1 MFKLS
6 RPAKLML
13 HIANLMVIVF
23 ILLPVVA
30 VFIGSI
36 QSEKALQAD
45 TRRLLPLEFTL
56 DNFTVILTQG
66 AQKGRVFEQATYLPD
81 NIKKFYR
88 AFANSLIVASS
99 VTFLTLLF
107 GALSAY
113 TIARL
118 RYRWTLFLLQA
129 NIVSRFVPAIVLM
142 IPLYIVIR
150 SMGQL
155 NTLGGVI
162 IAETGFLLP
171 YAVLIL
177 APYFDAIPSELEEAA
192 RIDGCTRLRAFVHIV
207 LPLATP
213 ALAACGV
220 IMFIVSWHELLIP
233 LILNAR
239 PDFMTLPVVIAS
251 LVGDV
256 HVFFNLMMAICLLAL
271 APTVVLVALLQK
283 YIVEGLA
290 AGAVKG

>member
-1 MFKLS
+1 MFRASPLA
-6 RPAKLML
+6 RLLL
-13 HIANLMVIVF
+13 HAANLAVILF
-23 ILLPVVA
+23 ILLPVAALVT
-30 VFIGSI
+30 GSI

-56 DNFTVILTQG
+56 DNFVVILTKGQ
-66 AQKGRVFEQATYLPD
+66 QKGRIFDQTTYLPD
-81 NIKKFYR
+81 NIKHFYE
-88 AFANSLIVASS
+88 AFANSAIIAVS

-113 TIARL
+113 TIARQ

-129 NIVSRFVPAIVLM
+129 NIVARFVPAVVMM
-142 IPLYIVIR
+142 IPLYIVMR
-150 SMGQL
+150 SLGQL

-162 IAETGFLLP
+162 AAETGFLLP
-171 YAVLIL
+171 YAILIL
-177 APYFDAIPSELEEAA
+177 APYFDTIPGELEEAA
-192 RIDGCTRLRAFVHIV
+192 RIDGCTRLGAFVHIV

-220 IMFIVSWHELLIP
+220 IMFIISWHELLIP

-239 PDFMTLPVVIAS
+239 PDFMTLPVIIAS

-271 APTVVLVALLQK
+271 LPTVVLVMLLQK
-283 YIVEGLA
+283 YIVEGLS

>member
-1 MFKLS
+1 MF
-6 RPAKLML
+6 RHAAPARLLL
-13 HIANLMVIVF
+13 HVANLAVIAA

-30 VFIGSI
+30 VMIGSI

-45 TRRLLPLEFTL
+45 TRRVLPLEFTL
-56 DNFTVILTQG
+56 DNFVVILTQG
-66 AQKGRVFEQATYLPD
+66 EQKGRIFEQATYLPD

-107 GALSAY
+107 GSLSAY

-118 RYRWTLFLLQA
+118 RFRWTLFLMQA

-150 SMGQL
+150 SFGQL
-155 NTLGGVI
+155 NSLGGVI

-171 YAVLIL
+171 YAILIL

-251 LVGDV
+251 LVGDLFI
-256 HVFFNLMMAICLLAL
+256 FFNMIMAICLLAL
-271 APTVVLVALLQK
+271 APTVILVGLLQR

-290 AGAVKG
+290 ACAVKG

>member
-1 MFKLS
+1 MFRHTRSIRL
-6 RPAKLML
+6 AL
-13 HIANLMVIVF
+13 HAANIAVILF
-23 ILLPVVA
+23 ILLPVAA
-30 VFIGSI
+30 VVIGSV
-36 QSEKALQAD
+36 QSEKSLQAD
-45 TRRLLPLEFTL
+45 THRVLPAEYTF
-56 DNFTVILTQG
+56 DNFLVILSKG
-66 AQKGRVFEQATYLPD
+66 EQKGRIFEQITYLPD
-81 NIKKFYR
+81 NIKKFYT
-88 AFANSLIVASS
+88 AFTNSFVVAIS
-99 VTFLTLLF
+99 VTVLTLLF
-107 GALSAY
+107 GSLSAY

-118 RYRWTLFLLQA
+118 RYRWTMFLLQA

-150 SMGQL
+150 SLGQL
-155 NTLGGVI
+155 NTLQGVI
-162 IAETGFLLP
+162 VAETGFLLP
-171 YAVLIL
+171 YAILIL

-220 IMFIVSWHELLIP
+220 IVFIVSWHELLIP

-251 LVGDV
+251 LVGDLFI
-256 HVFFNLMMAICLLAL
+256 FFNMVMAICLLAL
-271 APTVVLVALLQK
+271 LPTVILVALLQK

>member
-1 MFKLS
+1 MFKTT
-6 RPAKLML
+6 PTGKLLL
-13 HIANLMVIVF
+13 HAANLTVIVF
-23 ILLPVVA
+23 ILLPLVA
-30 VFIGSI
+30 VFIASI
-36 QSEKALQAD
+36 QSEKSLQAD
-45 TRRLLPLEFTL
+45 TRRVLPAEVTL
-56 DNFTVILTQG
+56 DNFTVILT
-66 AQKGRVFEQATYLPD
+66 KGQQRGRIFEQATYLPE
-81 NIKKFYR
+81 NIKSFYA
-88 AFANSLIVASS
+88 AFLNSAIVAVS
-99 VTFLTLLF
+99 VTALTLLF
-107 GALSAY
+107 GSLSAY

-118 RYRWTLFLLQA
+118 RFRWTLFLLQA
-129 NIVSRFVPAIVLM
+129 NIVARFVPVIVLM
-142 IPLYIVIR
+142 IPLYIVMR

-155 NTLGGVI
+155 NSLAGVI

-171 YAVLIL
+171 YAILIL
-177 APYFDAIPSELEEAA
+177 APYFDSIPSELEEAA
-192 RIDGCTRLRAFVHIV
+192 RIDGCTRLGAFVRIV

-256 HVFFNLMMAICLLAL
+256 FVFFNLMMAICLLAL
-271 APTVVLVALLQK
+271 APTVVLVALLQR
-283 YIVEGLA
+283 YIVEGLS

>member
-6 RPAKLML
+6 LPNRLAL
-13 HIANLMVIVF
+13 HVANLAVIAV
-23 ILLPVVA
+23 ILLPLAA
-30 VFIGSI
+30 VIIGSI
-36 QSEKALQAD
+36 QSEKSLQAD
-45 TRRLLPLEFTL
+45 TRRLLPPEVTG
-56 DNFTVILTQG
+56 DNFLVILTQG
-66 AQKGRVFEQATYLPD
+66 EQRGRIFDQATYLPD

-142 IPLYIVIR
+142 IPLYIVMR
-150 SMGQL
+150 SLGQL
-155 NTLGGVI
+155 NSLSGVI
-162 IAETGFLLP
+162 LAETGFLLP
-171 YAVLIL
+171 YAILIL

-192 RIDGCTRLRAFVHIV
+192 RIDGCSRLRAFVHIV

-239 PDFMTLPVVIAS
+239 PEFMTLPVVIAS

-256 HVFFNLMMAICLLAL
+256 FVFFNLMMAICLLAL
-271 APTVVLVALLQK
+271 LPTVVLVALLQK

>member
-1 MFKLS
+1 MFKTTPTNRL
-6 RPAKLML
+6 LL
-13 HIANLMVIVF
+13 HAANLTVIFF
-23 ILLPVVA
+23 ILLPLLA

-56 DNFTVILTQG
+56 DNFVVILTQG
-66 AQKGRVFEQATYLPD
+66 EQKGRIFEQATYLPD

-99 VTFLTLLF
+99 VTLLTLLF
-107 GALSAY
+107 GSLSAY
-113 TIARL
+113 TVARL
-118 RYRWTLFLLQA
+118 RFRWTLFLLQA

-150 SMGQL
+150 SFGQL
-155 NTLGGVI
+155 NSLGGVI

-171 YAVLIL
+171 YAILIL
-177 APYFDAIPSELEEAA
+177 APYFDAIPSDLEEAA

-220 IMFIVSWHELLIP
+220 IMFIVSWHELL
-233 LILNAR
+233 R
-239 PDFMTLPVVIAS
+239 S
-251 LVGDV
+251 EERRVGKE
-256 HVFFNLMMAICLLAL
+256 C
-271 APTVVLVALLQK
+271 
-283 YIVEGLA
+283 
-290 AGAVKG
+290 

>member
-1 MFKLS
+1 MFRQS
-6 RPAKLML
+6 RPVRLAL
-13 HIANLMVIVF
+13 HAANLAVILF

-30 VFIGSI
+30 VIIASV
-36 QSEKALQAD
+36 QSEKSLQAD
-45 TRRLLPLEFTL
+45 THRILPAEYTL
-56 DNFTVILTQG
+56 DNFLVILSKG
-66 AQKGRVFEQATYLPD
+66 EQKGRIFEQITYLPD
-81 NIKKFYR
+81 NIKKFYTR
-88 AFANSLIVASS
+88 LRQLLIVASS
-99 VTFLTLLF
+99 VTVLTLLF
-107 GALSAY
+107 GSLSAY

-142 IPLYIVIR
+142 IPLYIVMR
-150 SMGQL
+150 SLGQL
-155 NTLGGVI
+155 NSLSGVI
-162 IAETGFLLP
+162 LAETGFLLP
-171 YAVLIL
+171 YAILIL

-192 RIDGCTRLRAFVHIV
+192 RIDGCTRFSAFVHIV

-251 LVGDV
+251 LVGD
-256 HVFFNLMMAICLLAL
+256 CSYSS
-271 APTVVLVALLQK
+271 T
-283 YIVEGLA
+283 
-290 AGAVKG
+290 

>member
-1 MFKLS
+1 MFKKTPTT
-6 RPAKLML
+6 RLML
-13 HIANLMVIVF
+13 HVANLMVIVF

-45 TRRLLPLEFTL
+45 TRRVLPLEVTL
-56 DNFTVILTQG
+56 DNFLVILSKG
-66 AQKGRVFEQATYLPD
+66 EQKGRIFEQVTYLPD
-81 NIKKFYR
+81 NIKNFYV
-88 AFANSLIVASS
+88 AFANSAIVAIS
-99 VTFLTLLF
+99 VTVLTLLF

-113 TIARL
+113 TIARQ

-129 NIVSRFVPAIVLM
+129 NIVARFVPVIVLM
-142 IPLYIVIR
+142 IPLYVVMR
-150 SMGQL
+150 SVGQL
-155 NTLGGVI
+155 NSLSGVI

-171 YAVLIL
+171 YAILIL
-177 APYFDAIPSELEEAA
+177 APYFDTIPSELEEAA
-192 RIDGCTRLRAFVHIV
+192 RIDGCTRFSAFVRIV

-220 IMFIVSWHELLIP
+220 IMFIISWHELLIP

-239 PDFMTLPVVIAS
+239 PNFMTLPVVIAS

-271 APTVVLVALLQK
+271 APTVILVALLQK
-283 YIVEGLA
+283 YIVEGLS

>member
-1 MFKLS
+1 MFRHS
-6 RPAKLML
+6 RPVRLAL
-13 HIANLMVIVF
+13 HVANLAVILF

-30 VFIGSI
+30 VIIASV
-36 QSEKALQAD
+36 QSEKSLQAD
-45 TRRLLPLEFTL
+45 THRVLPAEYTL
-56 DNFTVILTQG
+56 DNFLVILSKG
-66 AQKGRVFEQATYLPD
+66 EQKGRIFEQITYLPD
-81 NIKKFYR
+81 NIKKFYT
-88 AFANSLIVASS
+88 AFTNSFIVATS
-99 VTFLTLLF
+99 VTVLTLLF
-107 GALSAY
+107 GSLSAY

-129 NIVSRFVPAIVLM
+129 NVVSRFVPAIVLM

-150 SMGQL
+150 SLGQL
-155 NTLGGVI
+155 NSLQGVI

-171 YAVLIL
+171 YAILIL

-192 RIDGCTRLRAFVHIV
+192 RIDGCTRFRAFVHIV

-220 IMFIVSWHELLIP
+220 IIFIVSWHELLIP

-251 LVGDV
+251 LVGDLFI
-256 HVFFNLMMAICLLAL
+256 FFNMVMAICLLAL
-271 APTVVLVALLQK
+271 LPTVILVALLQK

>member
-1 MFKLS
+1 MFRHS
-6 RPAKLML
+6 PAARLLL
-13 HIANLMVIVF
+13 HVANLAVIIA

-30 VFIGSI
+30 VVIGSI

-45 TRRLLPLEFTL
+45 TRRVLPLEFTL
-56 DNFTVILTQG
+56 DNFVVILTQG
-66 AQKGRVFEQATYLPD
+66 EQKGRIFEQATYLPD

-99 VTFLTLLF
+99 VTLLTLLF
-107 GALSAY
+107 GSLSAY

-118 RYRWTLFLLQA
+118 RFRWTLWLMQA

-150 SMGQL
+150 SFGQL
-155 NTLGGVI
+155 NSLSGVV

-171 YAVLIL
+171 YAILIL

-192 RIDGCTRLRAFVHIV
+192 RIDGCTRLSAFLHIV

-256 HVFFNLMMAICLLAL
+256 FVFFNLMMAICLLAL
-271 APTVVLVALLQK
+271 APTVILVALLQK

>member
-1 MFKLS
+1 MFATSRTTKL
-6 RPAKLML
+6 LL
-13 HIANLMVIVF
+13 HVANLAVIFF
-23 ILLPVVA
+23 ILLPVAA

-56 DNFTVILTQG
+56 DNFTVILTKG
-66 AQKGRVFEQATYLPD
+66 EQKGRIFEQVTYLPD
-81 NIKKFYR
+81 NIKSFYT
-88 AFANSLIVASS
+88 AFANSAIVAIS
-99 VTFLTLLF
+99 VTVLTLLF
-107 GALSAY
+107 GSLSAY
-113 TIARL
+113 TIARQ
-118 RYRWTLFLLQA
+118 RFRWTLFLLQA
-129 NIVSRFVPAIVLM
+129 NIVARFVPVIVLM
-142 IPLYIVIR
+142 IPLYIVMR
-150 SMGQL
+150 SFGQL
-155 NTLGGVI
+155 NSLSGVI
-162 IAETGFLLP
+162 
-171 YAVLIL
+171 
-177 APYFDAIPSELEEAA
+177 
-192 RIDGCTRLRAFVHIV
+192 IDGCTRFGAFIKIV

-220 IMFIVSWHELLIP
+220 IIFIISWHELLIP

-271 APTVVLVALLQK
+271 APTVILVALLQK

>member
-6 RPAKLML
+6 LPTKLAL
-13 HIANLMVIVF
+13 HVANLVVIAV
-23 ILLPVVA
+23 ILLPLAA
-30 VFIGSI
+30 VLLGSI
-36 QSEKALQAD
+36 QSEKALHAD
-45 TRRLLPLEFTL
+45 TRRVLPLEVIP
-56 DNFTVILTQG
+56 DNFVVILTQG
-66 AQKGRVFEQATYLPD
+66 AQKGRIFDQATYLPD
-81 NIKKFYR
+81 NIKRFYR

-99 VTFLTLLF
+99 VTALTLLF

-171 YAVLIL
+171 YAILIL

-251 LVGDV
+251 LVGDLF
-256 HVFFNLMMAICLLAL
+256 VFFNLMMAICLLAL
-271 APTVVLVALLQK
+271 LPTVVLVMLLQR

>member
-1 MFKLS
+1 MFATS
-6 RPAKLML
+6 RTTRLLL
-13 HIANLMVIVF
+13 HVANVTVIVF
-23 ILLPVVA
+23 ILLPLVA
-30 VFIGSI
+30 VFFGSI

-45 TRRLLPLEFTL
+45 TRRLMPLEVTA
-56 DNFTVILTQG
+56 DNFTVILTKG
-66 AQKGRVFEQATYLPD
+66 EQKGRIFDQVTYLPD
-81 NIKKFYR
+81 NIKSFYT
-88 AFANSLIVASS
+88 AFLNSAVVAIS

-107 GALSAY
+107 GSLSAY

-118 RYRWTLFLLQA
+118 RFRWTVFLMQA
-129 NIVSRFVPAIVLM
+129 NVVARFVPVIVLM
-142 IPLYIVIR
+142 IPLYIVMR
-150 SMGQL
+150 SLGQL
-155 NTLGGVI
+155 NTLSGVI

-171 YAVLIL
+171 YAILIL
-177 APYFDAIPSELEEAA
+177 APYFDSIPRELEEAA
-192 RIDGCTRLRAFVHIV
+192 RIDGCSRLRAFVSVV
-207 LPLATP
+207 LPLSTP

-220 IMFIVSWHELLIP
+220 IMFIISWHELLIP

-239 PDFMTLPVVIAS
+239 PDVMTLPVVIAS

-271 APTVVLVALLQK
+271 APTVILVALLQR